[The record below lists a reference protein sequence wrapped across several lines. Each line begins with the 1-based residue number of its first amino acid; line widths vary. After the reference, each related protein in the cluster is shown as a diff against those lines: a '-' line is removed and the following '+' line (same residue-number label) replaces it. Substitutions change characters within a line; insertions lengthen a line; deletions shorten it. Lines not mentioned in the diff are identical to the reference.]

1 VSQFKDSNIT
11 VEAARELFRS
21 HAAGDEPTPTQNM
34 PAATTTT
41 TMSHI
46 DYDEFVALLDQS
58 GLGQSRVRMPPSH
71 RDEHGQIQ
79 ITPSVE
85 KYFGETLRKYNAGK
99 RGNDMDFMVAR
110 SQEFAMQLYESRIAS
125 LQRFVAMTILFHQ
138 MGTRVERFFE
148 YISFGLW
155 GYHTDRTHSIMRIAT
170 TASPVGAADVKQQ
183 MRRLLLHSRVKQAV
197 HTISIA
203 YIKYK
208 ARSVVVVSQQQQQP
222 LLPGSSSSNDGSSR
236 TEQRRQLSPAEL
248 QLQAMMHRPPKGS
261 HNRGPLVIGTEEP
274 EIMNNNT

>member
-21 HAAGDEPTPTQNM
+21 HAAGGEPTPIQNT
-34 PAATTTT
+34 PTTTT

-170 TASPVGAADVKQQ
+170 TASPVGGADVKQQ

-203 YIKYK
+203 YAKYK
-208 ARSVVVVSQQQQQP
+208 ARCVTVVSQPQP
-222 LLPGSSSSNDGSSR
+222 QPQLLPGNDGSIM
-236 TEQRRQLSPAEL
+236 TQRQLSPAEL
-248 QLQAMMHRPPKGS
+248 QLLAMQRPKGS

-274 EIMNNNT
+274 ESAATMNASS